1 MRPHR
6 RHRGA
11 DEIPVRWQ
19 GDRYWWR
26 QHGATRGHTL
36 LQFCRMQR
44 TFPGPVLVTT
54 GSICNICMHARR
66 PRPRLMYEYGHCAF
80 NGLVQLLLHRVNVE
94 LTPGS
99 VSSTLLPTLLWKCDG
114 VFHAIAAGVLY
125 ASAPV
130 KDFPPTVSP
139 TAATSPTPSPTTPQ
153 PPVLWTWRDAKVS
166 RSAWP
171 A

>member
-54 GSICNICMHARR
+54 GSICNICMPADHVPDSCMSMGTVRS
-66 PRPRLMYEYGHCAF
+66 M
-80 NGLVQLLLHRVNVE
+80 GLCNSFYTE
-94 LTPGS
+94 
-99 VSSTLLPTLLWKCDG
+99 STW
-114 VFHAIAAGVLY
+114 
-125 ASAPV
+125 S
-130 KDFPPTVSP
+130 
-139 TAATSPTPSPTTPQ
+139 
-153 PPVLWTWRDAKVS
+153 
-166 RSAWP
+166 
-171 A
+171 